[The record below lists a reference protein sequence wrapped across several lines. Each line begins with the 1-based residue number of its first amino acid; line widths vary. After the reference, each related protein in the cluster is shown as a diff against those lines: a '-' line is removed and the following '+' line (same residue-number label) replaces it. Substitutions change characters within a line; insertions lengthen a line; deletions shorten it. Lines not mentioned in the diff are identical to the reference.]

1 MIMKKLFLY
10 LLLLIP
16 CLFSVVYGQ
25 NKEVKFCTLEE
36 CGNDTVRFFQKNYDY
51 NPHYSGDL
59 GNYGTRYIEQPFQV
73 LIDEARGEGFV
84 FHSYSWFFDGARI
97 YFFIFVEPVEEAL
110 EKIRREAVC
119 LCVKVG
125 VGVLGE
131 ENRKRIREKKER
143 KVYPIDEEFLK
154 WVKLSTLYEVYDGC
168 CEGYTLGYLVG
179 MPKE

>member
-36 CGNDTVRFFQKNYDY
+36 CGNDTVRFFQKNYGY

-110 EKIRREAVC
+110 EKIRRKALC

-125 VGVLGE
+125 AGVLGE